1 MQESQETK
9 EPTGGL
15 GLVGGA
21 DDLYFDKDVHFSQIS
36 SQQLIAPAPSAS
48 PAAAGAVAP
57 TPPVVEPWDDDE
69 FVKAVIKRCDDL
81 GAGPGPAVKPST
93 PPSSTGTQQQAVVGE
108 YGSHNYRQI
117 KAKVRESLTHMYGYM
132 YGSRR

>member
-1 MQESQETK
+1 MAASQETK
-9 EPTGGL
+9 EPTGRL

-57 TPPVVEPWDDDE
+57 TPPVVEPWDDDA
-69 FVKAVIKRCDDL
+69 FVKAVIARCDEL
-81 GAGPGPAVKPST
+81 GAGPGPALTS
-93 PPSSTGTQQQAVVGE
+93 PSSTGTQQQAVVGE
-108 YGSHNYRQI
+108 YGSNNYRQI